1 MDEIPLG
8 VLFLILAGLLALS
21 AFFSGSETS
30 MMAANR
36 YRLRHRAKTGHQGA
50 RLAEWLLGQTDR
62 LLAVI
67 LLGNNLVNAA
77 AASLVTLIT
86 FRVLGTD
93 ELSLTLATLSVTFL
107 ILVFSEVT
115 PKVAAAIHADRIVP
129 WVSYPLALLLRIARP
144 LIWFIN
150 LFVHG
155 LMFVL
160 RIRTPDHAQGSN
172 SMGLEEL
179 RSLLAESAVF
189 LPQDHRGM
197 LMNLFDLE
205 KLAVDDVMIP
215 RGQIE
220 SVDIEAEYDEWVHQI
235 MTARHAR
242 IPVHAG
248 DPGNVQGILNVR
260 RALAIIGAV
269 REAEDEAETI
279 AAAIKATLKP
289 PYYIPVGT
297 PLLTQLAEF
306 RRNRRRMGL
315 VVDEYGEIQG
325 LLTMADLL
333 EEIVGEFSND
343 VLAGPGWVRQADGS
357 VLVEGGASLRELNRK
372 LGLDFPTDGPRTL
385 NGLVL
390 EQLEAM
396 PEPDSTVLIS
406 GYPVDLIQ
414 VQERMVKTAR
424 IHPRR
429 TQAAVHG

>member
-1 MDEIPLG
+1 MDEIPLSI
-8 VLFLILAGLLALS
+8 LLLILVGLLALS

-30 MMAANR
+30 MMAVNR
-36 YRLRHRAKTGHQGA
+36 YRLRHRAKAGHHGA
-50 RLAEWLLGQTDR
+50 RLAEKLLAQTDR

-86 FRVLGTD
+86 FRLLGAD
-93 ELSLTLATLSVTFL
+93 EMALTLATLLVTFL

-115 PKVAAAIHADRIVP
+115 PKVAAAIHADRIAP
-129 WVSYPLALLLRIARP
+129 WVSYPLTLMLRLLRP
-144 LIWFIN
+144 VIWFIN
-150 LFVHG
+150 LFVQG
-155 LMFVL
+155 LLFLL
-160 RIRTPDHAQGSN
+160 RLHPSAETPGTN
-172 SMGLEEL
+172 SMGVEEL
-179 RSLLAESAVF
+179 RILLAESAVF
-189 LPQDHRGM
+189 LPHDHRGM

-205 KLAVDDVMIP
+205 KLVVDDVMLP

-220 SVDIEAEYDEWVHQI
+220 SIDIELEPEALIHQI
-235 MTARHAR
+235 MTAHHAR

-248 DPGNVQGILNVR
+248 EPGNIQGILNVR
-260 RALAIIGAV
+260 RALAMINDAH
-269 REAEDEAETI
+269 ESEDEETDI
-279 AAAIKATLKP
+279 QAVIKAQLKT
-289 PYYIPVGT
+289 PYFIPMGT

-325 LLTMADLL
+325 LLTLADLL

-343 VLAGPGWVRQADGS
+343 VLEGSGWTREPDGS

-372 LGLDFPTDGPRTL
+372 LGFDFPTDGPRTL

-396 PEPDSTVLIS
+396 PEPDTTILIA
-406 GYPVDLIQ
+406 GYPIDLIQ

-424 IHPRR
+424 IHSRR
-429 TQAAVHG
+429 KA